1 VHTHMTNY
9 NPLIQTISKFTA
21 RGIFSVAM
29 LTSLILGSSTFAA
42 YQFLNPSEPAT
53 VAEAAIEPTCNN
65 RTVPAGQAAYNQFP
79 KQTDFPNPVFDA
91 GDCFDM
97 PTLTFFNASDLSTR
111 TRTVTPNS
119 TFTLQ
124 MYYSNSGAP
133 NGPAIADPQAFIE
146 ATLSGNTYNFKG
158 ILEGSTN
165 YSTVTG
171 ATADQDGDL
180 QVTVPT
186 GYGLNYVNQAQ
197 WYPQAIIRKE
207 IADGVPAWVDPANPS
222 VDNPLNPSAGMA
234 PNDGINAAN
243 LFRTFDG
250 LNGFTPAGGINL
262 DYQDEPS
269 QLTNNP
275 PSDPSFYPAGID
287 ANTLYPDGVRDANTP
302 DELPAGFLD
311 YGYILVTLQVVP
323 QTVTGAPNIII
334 DKSAETT
341 AGVNIPD
348 DTVLTRGDEYV
359 YRLRFR
365 NNGTLPATGVLITD
379 QLDTSRLEYVDN
391 TCSVPANFT
400 CFVANG
406 VVTVEYDNN
415 LAFDPSNDFT
425 EVTFNVRVLD
435 GAPSGNILNSA
446 IAEWEQ
452 SPTGTTS
459 NETRHVLE
467 DPQTTL
473 DITKSADPVSG
484 SDVEPGDTITYTLN
498 VDNTGS
504 SQATGVTVTDVL
516 DSNLNYVDGSCGGA
530 TCNYDTNTRTITWD
544 VGTLDAGSDI
554 DLTFETVVADNVTAG
569 TQIFNTATVTADN
582 APDDTSN
589 QTVHTVVEP
598 DPADLQINKSIENNL
613 TSVEQGETYT
623 YTLDVRNIGNSV
635 ATNVVITD
643 TLDPDSTYVDGS
655 CTTTNLPTGATCSH
669 TGGVITWT
677 GFDLPANMTD
687 FLTVEYQ
694 VTISDTA
701 SGTIRNVAEVVADN
715 DPDGDQD
722 EVIVDVIA
730 TQANLQINKIIDGN
744 PTSVQPGD
752 VVGYT
757 LAFRNT
763 GNRAADD
770 TVITDVLDPDVTY
783 VDGSCSVPASLTGAT
798 CSHANGIITWNLG
811 TLPESMTDFLT
822 VTYSVTV
829 NQGANGNIQNV
840 ARITSPDDPDGDE
853 DNEDVPVVDPQANL
867 QINKIIDGNPTS
879 VEPGDTVDY
888 TLEIRNT
895 GAAIATDVV
904 VRDFLDLDATY
915 VDASCTV
922 TNLPT
927 GATCS
932 HTNGVITWTG
942 FDLPANMQ
950 TPLIVTYQVTI
961 NDDANGTIEN
971 LAQITS
977 PDDPDGDE
985 DNEDVP
991 VVDPQANLQI
1001 NKIIDGNLT
1010 SVQPGDVVDY
1020 TLEIR
1025 NTGAAIATDVVVR
1038 DFLDLDATYVDAS
1051 CTVTNLPT
1059 GATCSH
1065 TNGVITWTGFDL
1077 PANMQTP
1084 LIVTYQVTI
1093 NDDAN
1098 GTIENLAQITSPD
1111 DPDGDEDNEDVPVVS
1126 NQPLLQIQKQ
1136 VENNRTEVSPGE
1148 TVGYTLSVRNAGPG
1162 IAINTVITDTL
1173 DPDSTYVDGSCTTT
1187 NLPTGATCSHTGG
1200 VITWTGFDLPANM
1213 TDFLTVEYQVT
1224 ISDTASG
1231 TIRNVAEVVAD
1242 NDPDGDQDEE
1252 TVTVLDADVILQIE
1266 KSASV
1271 SEIEV
1276 GGNPA
1281 ISYTLM
1287 YRNAGTTTANN
1298 VVIRDVLDP
1307 QVSYVTGSCTVPSG
1321 GTCSETAAGSGIIE
1335 WNIPTLAPSNAFE
1348 MVTYEV
1354 LAEPT
1359 IQAGDVIENV
1369 VRITADEDPNGD
1381 QDDEQVIVVAPP
1393 APVIDI
1399 TKSVD
1404 VGNGTTVEPG
1414 DTLVYT
1420 VTVSNTGNTD
1430 IFDLVVNDTLD
1441 ANLTFVDCS
1450 DNCAIAGQDVQW
1462 VISNLPAGDT
1472 WDLTVEVRVNDDAS
1486 GTIRNVATIE
1496 CPVSNPDCCDSGD
1509 CDSNEIENPI
1519 DDAVTLQIN
1528 KSIEN
1533 NLTSVEQGE
1542 TYTYTLEVR
1551 NIGNIP
1557 ATNVVITD
1565 TLDTQTTY
1573 VDASCTVTNLPTGA
1587 TCSHTGGV
1595 ITWTGFDLPANMT
1608 DFLTVEYQVT
1618 INADATG
1625 EIRNVVTVVS
1635 DEDPTGDTDEVTV
1648 VVDVPVGPQIS
1659 VVKSVSVGN
1668 GTNVVR
1674 GQEFAYTLVVT
1685 NNGDEDAV
1693 SIVINDTLDANLTFV
1708 SCDNGCTTSGQLVS
1722 WNIPSLPVGQSVA
1735 LNLVVRVN
1743 DDATGTIR
1751 NTATVECPTGD
1762 VTCCPPSGCNS
1773 NEIFNPVDDTELVIN
1788 KLISDGDGIVNRNQT
1803 VTYTLTYA
1811 NNSNVV
1817 QTNVVIVD
1825 TLPAQVTF
1833 VDGSCLPV
1841 CVYDDAARTVTW
1853 NLGTLSGGV
1862 SGQASFDA
1870 VVNSDATGTI
1880 RNVGVITS
1888 DQDGPEQAENNVTA
1902 GGSVIDDTPR
1912 TGGFPTGLV
1921 ASVMVLPMIV
1931 GLALYQY
1938 SLKLRGAFRISRFS
1952 QQ

>member
-1 VHTHMTNY
+1 MTNS
-9 NPLIQTISKFTA
+9 NRILKRISKLTASSIFT
-21 RGIFSVAM
+21 FSMV
-29 LTSLILGSSTFAA
+29 LSLVFGASSFAA
-42 YQFLNPSEPAT
+42 YQFLNPTDPGS
-53 VAEAAIEPTCNN
+53 VAQAASEPTCNN
-65 RTVPAGQAAYNQFP
+65 RTATGPSFNQFP
-79 KQTDFPNPVFDA
+79 KRTSVPNPEYIA

-97 PTLTFFNASDLSTR
+97 PTLTHFNLGDLAAR
-111 TRTVTPNS
+111 NRVVNPNQ
-119 TFTLQ
+119 TFTIQ
-124 MYYSNSGAP
+124 MYYSNSNTPGGA
-133 NGPAIADPQAFIE
+133 AITDPTAAIE
-146 ATLSGNTYNFKG
+146 AIRNGNTYNFKALLDG
-158 ILEGSTN
+158 GNTS

-171 ATADQDGDL
+171 GTATQDGDL
-180 QVTVPT
+180 TVELSDPNT
-186 GYGLNYVNQAQ
+186 RLEFISNAN
-197 WYPQAIIRKE
+197 WYPQATIRRD
-207 IADGVPAWVDPANPS
+207 IANGRPFWVDPSQPS
-222 VDNPLNPSAGMA
+222 VENPLNPSQGAA
-234 PNDGINAAN
+234 PNDSIDAGDLFTQFDDLPGFVAGPGVN
-243 LFRTFDG
+243 LS
-250 LNGFTPAGGINL
+250 
-262 DYQDEPS
+262 YQDTPS
-269 QLTNNP
+269 QLSNNLP
-275 PSDPSFYPAGID
+275 PNPAWYPPGID
-287 ANTLYPDGVRDANTP
+287 ANTLYPDAVRDAGTP
-302 DELPAGFLD
+302 NELPAGYLD
-311 YGYILVTLQVVP
+311 YGYILFTLRVAP
-323 QTVTGAPNIII
+323 ADNTGNPDIII
-334 DKSAETT
+334 EKSAETT
-341 AGVNIPD
+341 TGVNIPD
-348 DTVLTRGDEYV
+348 NEVLTRGEEYT

-365 NNGTLPATGVLITD
+365 NQGNADATGVVITD
-379 QLDTSRLEYVDN
+379 QIDTTRVSYVPN
-391 TCSVPANFT
+391 SCNVPTGFT
-400 CFVANG
+400 CTVDG
-406 VVTVEYDNN
+406 SGLVTIEADSGLNYQPS
-415 LAFDPSNDFT
+415 ATFD
-425 EVTFNVRVLD
+425 EVTFNFTVNSD
-435 GAPSGNILNSA
+435 APSGQILNQAVANWNESQNGS
-446 IAEWEQ
+446 Q
-452 SPTGTTS
+452 SNQTV
-459 NETRHVLE
+459 HLLE
-467 DPQTTL
+467 DQDTTL

-544 VGTLDAGSDI
+544 VGTLDTGSDI

-589 QTVHTVVEP
+589 QTVHNVVEP

-669 TGGVITWT
+669 TNGVITWT

-701 SGTIRNVAEVVADN
+701 SGTIRNLAEVVADN

-730 TQANLQINKIIDGN
+730 TQANLQINKTIDGN
-744 PTSVQPGD
+744 PTSVEPGD
-752 VVGYT
+752 VVDYT

-783 VDGSCSVPASLTGAT
+783 VDGSCSIPASLTGAT

-811 TLPESMTDFLT
+811 ILPESMTDFLT

-1001 NKIIDGNLT
+1001 NKIIDGNPT
-1010 SVQPGDVVDY
+1010 SVEPGDTVDY

-1187 NLPTGATCSHTGG
+1187 NLPTGATCSHTNG
-1200 VITWTGFDLPANM
+1200 VITWSGFDLPANM

-1359 IQAGDVIENV
+1359 ISAGDVIENV

-1420 VTVSNTGNTD
+1420 ITVSNSGTAS
-1430 IFDLVVNDTLD
+1430 ISDLVVNDTLD

-1472 WDLTVEVRVNDDAS
+1472 LDLTVEVRVNDDAS

-1519 DDAVTLQIN
+1519 DDAGNTSNQQIYR
-1528 KSIEN
+1528 K
-1533 NLTSVEQGE
+1533 
-1542 TYTYTLEVR
+1542 
-1551 NIGNIP
+1551 
-1557 ATNVVITD
+1557 
-1565 TLDTQTTY
+1565 
-1573 VDASCTVTNLPTGA
+1573 
-1587 TCSHTGGV
+1587 
-1595 ITWTGFDLPANMT
+1595 
-1608 DFLTVEYQVT
+1608 
-1618 INADATG
+1618 
-1625 EIRNVVTVVS
+1625 
-1635 DEDPTGDTDEVTV
+1635 
-1648 VVDVPVGPQIS
+1648 
-1659 VVKSVSVGN
+1659 
-1668 GTNVVR
+1668 
-1674 GQEFAYTLVVT
+1674 
-1685 NNGDEDAV
+1685 
-1693 SIVINDTLDANLTFV
+1693 
-1708 SCDNGCTTSGQLVS
+1708 
-1722 WNIPSLPVGQSVA
+1722 
-1735 LNLVVRVN
+1735 
-1743 DDATGTIR
+1743 
-1751 NTATVECPTGD
+1751 
-1762 VTCCPPSGCNS
+1762 
-1773 NEIFNPVDDTELVIN
+1773 
-1788 KLISDGDGIVNRNQT
+1788 
-1803 VTYTLTYA
+1803 
-1811 NNSNVV
+1811 
-1817 QTNVVIVD
+1817 
-1825 TLPAQVTF
+1825 
-1833 VDGSCLPV
+1833 
-1841 CVYDDAARTVTW
+1841 
-1853 NLGTLSGGV
+1853 
-1862 SGQASFDA
+1862 
-1870 VVNSDATGTI
+1870 
-1880 RNVGVITS
+1880 
-1888 DQDGPEQAENNVTA
+1888 
-1902 GGSVIDDTPR
+1902 
-1912 TGGFPTGLV
+1912 
-1921 ASVMVLPMIV
+1921 
-1931 GLALYQY
+1931 
-1938 SLKLRGAFRISRFS
+1938 
-1952 QQ
+1952 